1 MMEKYLRLLHPKT
14 TNFDAIGGGNHGAL
28 TTQDVCIAMSYAKLS
43 PLQDNLV
50 RMKCLGANTPD
61 NVELLG
67 KHLVQKYSDLFSA
80 KNISLEYHEPVIRT
94 ALVEF
99 CMVPASY
106 KNSVRNRGVLSGIHF
121 LVVHRYLNDSITAIF
136 EDFEKEFAIA
146 NDKIF
151 FQLNK
156 TN

>member
-1 MMEKYLRLLHPKT
+1 MEKYIRLLNPKT

-28 TTQDVCIAMSYAKLS
+28 TTQDVCIAMSYAKLT

-50 RMKCLGANTPD
+50 RIKCLGANTPD
-61 NVELLG
+61 NIAQLG
-67 KHLVQKYSDLFSA
+67 KHLIHKYSDVFSA
-80 KNISLEYHEPVIRT
+80 KNVSHEYHEPVIRT

-106 KNSVRNRGVLSGIHF
+106 KNSVRNRGILAGVHF
-121 LVVHRYLNDSITAIF
+121 LVVHRYLNESITHVF
-136 EDFEKEFAIA
+136 EDIEREFAIA
-146 NDKIF
+146 SEKLF

>member
-1 MMEKYLRLLHPKT
+1 MEKFLRLLSPKT

-28 TTQDVCIAMSYAKLS
+28 TAQDVCIAMSYAKLT
-43 PLQDNLV
+43 PFQDSLV
-50 RMKCLGANTPD
+50 RLKCLGANTPD

-67 KHLVQKYSDLFSA
+67 KRLVLKYSELFVM
-80 KNISLEYHEPVIRT
+80 KNVSLEYHEPVIRT

-106 KNSVRNRGVLSGIHF
+106 KNSTRNRGLLAGVHH
-121 LVVHRYLNDSITAIF
+121 LVVHRYLNDSITAVF
-136 EDFEKEFAIA
+136 EDLEREFAIA
-146 NDKIF
+146 NDKLI